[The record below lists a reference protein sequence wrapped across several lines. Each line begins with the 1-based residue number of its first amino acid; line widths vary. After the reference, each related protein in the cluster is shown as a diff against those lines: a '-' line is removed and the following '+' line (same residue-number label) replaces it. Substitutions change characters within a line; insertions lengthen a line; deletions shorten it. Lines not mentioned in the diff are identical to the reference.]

1 MPYALVASDGC
12 LFAGLANG
20 ALWESHD
27 RGDNWTAVQL
37 DGDTL
42 AAVLAFAPAPDR
54 VIGA

>member
-42 AAVLAFAPAPDR
+42 AAVLALAPAPDR